1 MNAGAEVLEL
11 AGFAA
16 AGAAV
21 ACLHLLALACAVRRL
36 VAGGA
41 RASAALT
48 ALRLAL
54 LTGALTAASLVG
66 ARPMLALALGLL
78 LTRAALVR
86 RIGGVT

>member
-41 RASAALT
+41 RAAAALT

-54 LTGALTAASLVG
+54 LTGALTAIRQIMRRL
-66 ARPMLALALGLL
+66 RPEGRDGP
-78 LTRAALVR
+78 T
-86 RIGGVT
+86 GW

>member
-1 MNAGAEVLEL
+1 
-11 AGFAA
+11 
-16 AGAAV
+16 
-21 ACLHLLALACAVRRL
+21 VRRL

-41 RASAALT
+41 RAAAALT

-66 ARPMLALALGLL
+66 ARPMLALALGPL